1 MATNTQIVDVILQ
14 LRRDNDYNYKK
25 VENTFVP
32 AKGEVCFV
40 DTARNGLRAKVGDGV
55 RTWKNLRYIDEDIAM
70 NVIVRGYLSN
80 NQFYSDAELTIP
92 VEASVNKIYIDAV
105 KNGTYIYD
113 GKDYVATQNVT
124 AATATTAGIMKLYE
138 TTGQNTDGTMT

>member
-1 MATNTQIVDVILQ
+1 MTTSTKIIDVILQ

-55 RTWKNLRYIDEDIAM
+55 RAWKDLRYIDEDIAM

-80 NQFYSDAELTIP
+80 NQFYS
-92 VEASVNKIYIDAV
+92 ID
-105 KNGTYIYD
+105 
-113 GKDYVATQNVT
+113 
-124 AATATTAGIMKLYE
+124 
-138 TTGQNTDGTMT
+138 